1 MLDQRKRIIEFAMS
15 QVGICEDPKGSNKQK
30 YGAYLDERPWYL
42 RKNSSGK
49 EYIHKVN
56 GFNWCTSF
64 VDASYIMTFSLQK
77 AREMLYRPVMNDYG
91 SVVKYAFNYFKA
103 AGEGFTKDQYT
114 PQPGDVIYF
123 QNSEGLSHT
132 GIVID
137 VLNGKVRTVEGNTSS
152 EGKTSWYVAQK
163 VYDLKSSYIYGY
175 GVPNYSEEGKE
186 MKFTDL
192 RELKYIKG
200 NVMKGDAVRMVQSV
214 VKCDVDSSFGP
225 ATDKA
230 VRSFQQDEKI
240 TVDGIVG
247 PVTWE
252 RIWRKAE

>member
-15 QVGICEDPKGSNKQK
+15 QVGVCEDPKGSNKQK
-30 YGAYLDERPWYL
+30 YGAYLDSTDWYL
-42 RKNSSGK
+42 YRDSSGK
-49 EYIHKVN
+49 EWIHKVN
-56 GFNWCTSF
+56 GYDWCTQT
-64 VDASYIMTFSLQK
+64 VDASFCMTFSLPK
-77 AREMLYRPVMNDYG
+77 AREMLYRPVYNNYG
-91 SVVKYAFNYFKA
+91 AVVKYAFNYFKA
-103 AGEGFTKDQYT
+103 AGSGFTKEQYT

-123 QNSEGLSHT
+123 QNKNGLSHT

-152 EGKTSWYVAQK
+152 DGKTSWYVAQK

-192 RELKYIKG
+192 RELKYVKG

-214 VKCDVDSSFGP
+214 VKCDVDGSFGP